1 MKRPVCGEP
10 AKEGRSIAWPI
21 CDPDGLEFVHTPYPN
36 PPPWARA
43 EPEIRAAWERM
54 CAQNPR
60 LFAGPVVS
68 VRAFEPASGRFEL
81 AEATYRELVVQP
93 GIPTGVHQL
102 AVIAM
107 VVDDEGRVLAGKR
120 GKSVHRYPGLWEI
133 GPAGGVD
140 PPSEGTPTMAHILG
154 ELGRECEEE
163 MGLSVDVSMAKAA
176 AVVLDKDAFSF
187 DIVFRVPMT
196 AMRAREGSVWE
207 YQRIGWLTPERCL
220 RMAMADGR
228 GMIGASLATL
238 RCLGWLPG

>member
-1 MKRPVCGEP
+1 MKRSVCGEP

-21 CDPDGLEFVHTPYPN
+21 RNPDGLEFVHTPYPD
-36 PPPWARA
+36 PPPWSGA
-43 EPEIRAAWERM
+43 EPEIREAWSKM

-107 VVDDEGRVLAGKR
+107 VVDDDGRVLAGKR
-120 GKSVHRYPGLWEI
+120 GKSVHRYPDMWEI

-140 PPSEGTPTMAHILG
+140 PPSSGPPTMAHILE
-154 ELGRECEEE
+154 ELARECEEE
-163 MGLSVDVSMAKAA
+163 MGLTVDVASARAA

-187 DIVFRVPMT
+187 DIVFRVPM
-196 AMRAREGSVWE
+196 ARVCAQSGSAWE
-207 YQRIGWLTPERCL
+207 YQRVGWLTPGRCL
-220 RMAMADGR
+220 RLGSAGGR